1 MTRSRIAVPLIV
13 AALFVLTGCIVEPR
27 PYGYYRTYPGG
38 VVYASPQPVAQPA
51 TQPVMPT
58 TAPVAAPSAAQ
69 PTLPSD
75 TPTPPGTPP
84 IPSQEQ
90 PEVLTRGP
98 VNEAFAQPVAMQ
110 NQPDVVAAIQPPASI
125 VETPPSDRPADSAC
139 VWAPGYWS
147 WDAERSNYIWV
158 SGCWRL
164 APPKMTWVP
173 GYWTRVPAGWQW
185 VPGFWSPASA
195 QEIAYLP
202 APPAVTDILPPGA
215 PPTPDDFWVPGC
227 WYWQQGRYA
236 LRAGYWLRQQPGWV
250 WSPSYCAWTPRGY
263 VAVEGHWD
271 YALEHRGVLFA
282 PVCFPGRVSAGVAIS
297 FSPSITVDV
306 GVLSANLF
314 ACPRYAHYY
323 FGDYYDDAYVRVGI
337 YPWFDC
343 VRLGGWYDPVFV
355 YARWDHC
362 RRDPRWEEHERHEYT
377 LRHDD
382 RNLRPPRTYREQE
395 TRVARLPE
403 PQRHDQQMARPLN
416 KVVAAPAAA
425 GKFEHVD
432 TAAHQKIVQQS
443 AETHNFRDARSRWE
457 TAAPAPQ
464 APASP
469 PTTVTAKPSKPIAP
483 SMPSSTPSVSSTPP
497 ARNTTAPTETQPDRG
512 RLPAAPAAGPTVA
525 PQAPTSQPTPVT
537 AKPPKQTAPTS
548 TPSTPSTPAR
558 DTTPTGIQP
567 DRVRLPTSTAAGSTM
582 TPRGNDHADRG
593 VPDRPTDDYRRDR

>member
-1 MTRSRIAVPLIV
+1 MTRPCLVVLLV
-13 AALFVLTGCIVEPR
+13 TALFVLAGCIIEPR

-51 TQPVMPT
+51 AQPVMPT
-58 TAPVAAPSAAQ
+58 PPVSPPATAPTAPSAAAQ
-69 PTLPSD
+69 PILPSD
-75 TPTPPGTPP
+75 TSTPPGSPP

-90 PEVLTRGP
+90 PEILTRGP

-110 NQPDVVAAIQPPASI
+110 NQPDVVASEPPPANI
-125 VETPPSDRPADSAC
+125 VETPPSDRPADGGC
-139 VWAPGYWS
+139 IWAPGYWS

-215 PPTPDDFWVPGC
+215 PPTPDEFWVPGC

-236 LRAGYWLRQQPGWV
+236 FRAGYWLRQQPGWV

-271 YALEHRGVLFA
+271 YALENRGVLFA
-282 PVCFPGRVSAGVAIS
+282 PVCFPGRVSAGVAIA

-343 VRLGGWYDPVFV
+343 MRIGAWYDPVFV
-355 YARWDHC
+355 YARWEHG
-362 RRDPRWEEHERHEYT
+362 RRDPRWEEHERHKYT

-395 TRVARLPE
+395 SRVARLPE
-403 PQRHDQQMARPLN
+403 LQRHDQQMARPLN
-416 KVVAAPAAA
+416 TVVAAPAAS

-432 TAAHQKIVQQS
+432 TATHQKIVQQS

-457 TAAPAPQ
+457 TAAPTPQ
-464 APASP
+464 APASQP
-469 PTTVTAKPSKPIAP
+469 PKQTMPSTPQARDTTAPASQPPTVTAKPLKPTAPTAP
-483 SMPSSTPSVSSTPP
+483 STPQ
-497 ARNTTAPTETQPDRG
+497 ARDTTAPTGT
-512 RLPAAPAAGPTVA
+512 
-525 PQAPTSQPTPVT
+525 
-537 AKPPKQTAPTS
+537 
-548 TPSTPSTPAR
+548 
-558 DTTPTGIQP
+558 QP
-567 DRVRLPTSTAAGSTM
+567 DRVRLPTSTAAGATL
-582 TPRGNDHADRG
+582 TPRGSDHSDRNA
-593 VPDRPTDDYRRDR
+593 PDRPSAF